1 MGKNFQE
8 AFEHHKNG
16 NLQEARKIYELILKE
31 TPNDFNCLHHLGLI
45 AKNNKEYLSAFE
57 LISKAITINPNIASA
72 HFNLGN
78 VLKELNKINDAIESY
93 DKAISIKPDYELYLL
108 KGIALYEIKKFNE
121 ALASYDESIKLNPN
135 SFLAYS
141 NRGVALVDLNKIKDG
156 IADYDK
162 AIQINSNFINARYNR
177 GLALKLLGMNR
188 ESIEEFQAIVK
199 IESNNLKSLF
209 QIAVL
214 FKAKKELDLAL
225 TYCAQILAIDSG
237 HSQTILLSIKIRKM
251 TCDWSCYE
259 KDMSYTL
266 KKINDNEESVGP
278 FSSLSYFNDPAVQ
291 KKISGTYASKYKLPN
306 NLFNKVLP
314 YKNHKKIRIAYFSPD
329 FWTHPVSNLMVECIE
344 KHDQSKFE
352 IYGFALVDKPN
363 DLVNMRLKQAFTKY
377 INVENKLTKD
387 IVKLAREMEIDI
399 TIDLAVYTGQ
409 TRPEI
414 FAMRTAPIQINYLG
428 FPGTSG
434 ADYFDY
440 MIADPVL
447 IPQNDQ
453 QYYSEK
459 IIYLPSF
466 QANDSTRPA
475 PSTLFTR
482 QDLGLPKTG
491 FIFCCF
497 NNANKYNPSIFDSWV
512 KILSKVDNSILLL
525 FADNEAVKINLK
537 KEIAARGIQPARL
550 FFGDRLPIPE
560 YLARYK
566 VVDLFLDTVPFNA
579 GTTCSDALQS
589 GLPVLTC
596 KGKIFAGRMGSSLLN
611 AVNMPELITENLEQY
626 ESLAIKLANNPE
638 QLKII
643 KDKLDKNLP
652 AALLYDIN
660 LFTKNIE
667 DGYQKI
673 YNRSQSNLPPTH
685 I

>member
-1 MGKNFQE
+1 
-8 AFEHHKNG
+8 
-16 NLQEARKIYELILKE
+16 
-31 TPNDFNCLHHLGLI
+31 
-45 AKNNKEYLSAFE
+45 
-57 LISKAITINPNIASA
+57 
-72 HFNLGN
+72 
-78 VLKELNKINDAIESY
+78 
-93 DKAISIKPDYELYLL
+93 
-108 KGIALYEIKKFNE
+108 
-121 ALASYDESIKLNPN
+121 
-135 SFLAYS
+135 
-141 NRGVALVDLNKIKDG
+141 
-156 IADYDK
+156 
-162 AIQINSNFINARYNR
+162 
-177 GLALKLLGMNR
+177 
-188 ESIEEFQAIVK
+188 
-199 IESNNLKSLF
+199 
-209 QIAVL
+209 
-214 FKAKKELDLAL
+214 
-225 TYCAQILAIDSG
+225 
-237 HSQTILLSIKIRKM
+237 
-251 TCDWSCYE
+251 
-259 KDMSYTL
+259 
-266 KKINDNEESVGP
+266 
-278 FSSLSYFNDPAVQ
+278 
-291 KKISGTYASKYKLPN
+291 
-306 NLFNKVLP
+306 
-314 YKNHKKIRIAYFSPD
+314 
-329 FWTHPVSNLMVECIE
+329 
-344 KHDQSKFE
+344 
-352 IYGFALVDKPN
+352 
-363 DLVNMRLKQAFTKY
+363 
-377 INVENKLTKD
+377 
-387 IVKLAREMEIDI
+387 
-399 TIDLAVYTGQ
+399 
-409 TRPEI
+409 
-414 FAMRTAPIQINYLG
+414 MRTAPIQINYLG

-440 MIADPVL
+440 IIADQVL
-447 IPQNDQ
+447 IPQDDQ
-453 QYYSEK
+453 RYYSEK

-466 QANDSTRPA
+466 QANASSRPS

-652 AALLYDIN
+652 TALLYDIN